1 MIKIISDLEKKSR
14 FNKLK
19 KHLKHINKA
28 EKKLINKPDEYFQ
41 ERIIELIHYVKER
54 NFSIDVI
61 LPEAFAL
68 TREATRRVLGI
79 RQYDVQVLGGISLFY
94 NHLTEMKTGEG
105 KTYVTLFPAVLNAI
119 LGEHTH
125 VVTAN
130 HYLAKRDFETLNKVL
145 NFLGVTSSLVPEAKT
160 YKEKKEAYSAAVS
173 FGNIFDFI
181 FDYLNNNLNKEKEG
195 KISFKYDNIILDEAD
210 YTLIDE
216 ARRPVNITGNIT
228 SDIKLYHQFNDFSK
242 DFEGAT
248 IKEDDKSDNYKNFDY
263 LINPKNKTLELT
275 EKGFEKLEHVLTEN
289 EIISKNSSIYISEN
303 LRFVNF
309 LYNALKSNFVLKKDI
324 DYIIDENN
332 TVILVDENSGRPEK
346 GSRWGDGL
354 HQAVEAKE
362 NVEIKA
368 EANVKATITI
378 QNYLKLY
385 NKLSGMTGTALNDE
399 EEFKE
404 IYSLNVCV
412 IPTNKP
418 NIRQDNNDL
427 LFEKKEYVYEMALD
441 DIKSKITK
449 GRPVLI
455 GTLDVAASEQ
465 LSEILKNNG
474 INHNILNAKNH
485 TQEANV
491 IAQAGKSSMVTIAT
505 SMAGRGTDIIL
516 GGNKD
521 IEIKRHLN
529 QGLTIDEANTT
540 WLEQHNRVVEAG
552 GLHII
557 GIERNDSR
565 RLDNQLIGRAGRQ
578 GDPGSTIF
586 YLSLEDKLLK
596 IFGEPIKMFW
606 RSLNVGTSGVTHS
619 IIDKTILNGQKKIE
633 GSFFNQRKYLLRYD
647 NINGEQRELIYQLR
661 DQILN
666 ENNLDGLVTSYIN
679 FSSSLIIKELT
690 FGQSFKDIDNSKLIE
705 KLKTIFNFQEDFDEF
720 IKKEKIDHNSELIN
734 SVDNYIF
741 DNYNQKMSLVTDD
754 IKLML
759 NKNLLLTTID
769 NLWEQHLSFLNSL
782 RKNADLSVNAQEDP
796 VTIYK
801 KEALDYFKRLIE
813 QIKIDYISSISHFN
827 PIELLTRI
835 EEEKA
840 EKLRKYEND
849 NYIKGLYPFGSN
861 DKNQIP
867 DMFLETIGV

>member
-1 MIKIISDLEKKSR
+1 
-14 FNKLK
+14 
-19 KHLKHINKA
+19 
-28 EKKLINKPDEYFQ
+28 
-41 ERIIELIHYVKER
+41 
-54 NFSIDVI
+54 
-61 LPEAFAL
+61 
-68 TREATRRVLGI
+68 
-79 RQYDVQVLGGISLFY
+79 
-94 NHLTEMKTGEG
+94 
-105 KTYVTLFPAVLNAI
+105 
-119 LGEHTH
+119 
-125 VVTAN
+125 
-130 HYLAKRDFETLNKVL
+130 
-145 NFLGVTSSLVPEAKT
+145 
-160 YKEKKEAYSAAVS
+160 
-173 FGNIFDFI
+173 
-181 FDYLNNNLNKEKEG
+181 
-195 KISFKYDNIILDEAD
+195 
-210 YTLIDE
+210 
-216 ARRPVNITGNIT
+216 
-228 SDIKLYHQFNDFSK
+228 
-242 DFEGAT
+242 
-248 IKEDDKSDNYKNFDY
+248 
-263 LINPKNKTLELT
+263 
-275 EKGFEKLEHVLTEN
+275 
-289 EIISKNSSIYISEN
+289 
-303 LRFVNF
+303 
-309 LYNALKSNFVLKKDI
+309 LKKDI